1 MVDAVAW
8 LEARHD
14 VVKRAIGK
22 VEPFFERHAV
32 ERSKRK
38 APNTGGRVFGAV
50 GTWVRSV
57 LQWTAVHTRAQ
68 YVKRSGCGAC
78 AGVAPTRGIP
88 QVVSRR
94 RGLDIPSDGRED
106 FIGRDLRW
114 ARAPA
119 RLDLEPAAD
128 AARDIVFAVGPMVR
142 CSSAAWAA
150 RRPSSAVRAARAR
163 SARGLGRHGPES
175 EGAARP
181 LQAYAER
188 GGLGDSL
195 PRSVATRGAAWAA
208 RAPLA
213 HAANRSSEV

>member
-1 MVDAVAW
+1 VKRVEVAALAIEVGANDKLCSGVPKGQAAKLESAANRCDLCRVRMVDAVAW

-142 CSSAAWAA
+142 CSSAA
-150 RRPSSAVRAARAR
+150 
-163 SARGLGRHGPES
+163 
-175 EGAARP
+175 
-181 LQAYAER
+181 
-188 GGLGDSL
+188 
-195 PRSVATRGAAWAA
+195 
-208 RAPLA
+208 
-213 HAANRSSEV
+213 

>member
-1 MVDAVAW
+1 MRSSTPMSVRARARGRGSKSPSATIVGRAVCM
-8 LEARHD
+8 R
-14 VVKRAIGK
+14 V
-22 VEPFFERHAV
+22 PP
-32 ERSKRK
+32 KRK

-106 FIGRDLRW
+106 FIGRDLRR

-119 RLDLEPAAD
+119 RLDLEPA
-128 AARDIVFAVGPMVR
+128 
-142 CSSAAWAA
+142 
-150 RRPSSAVRAARAR
+150 
-163 SARGLGRHGPES
+163 
-175 EGAARP
+175 
-181 LQAYAER
+181 
-188 GGLGDSL
+188 
-195 PRSVATRGAAWAA
+195 
-208 RAPLA
+208 
-213 HAANRSSEV
+213 